1 VCWGG
6 QRFYP
11 FTVIVR
17 EADLA
22 AILKA
27 RHAQPHAVLGMHEVE
42 WDGKK
47 GVVVRAFLE
56 NVVSCEVVDYLA
68 QPERRYKLT
77 RVEGTGF
84 FEGFIGDHAEVF
96 AYRLRTE
103 RANGEVRQFYDPYC
117 FLPTLSEDDL
127 YLINQGN
134 DHRVYRK
141 LGSHVRECG
150 NVKGVSFAVWA
161 PSAKRVSVV
170 GDFNHWDGRY
180 HPMRMLGSSGIW
192 ELFIPGMETGIKYK
206 YELLSGANFL
216 LLKTDPY
223 ALYFEPPPHN
233 ASVVWDLGNYHWNDA
248 AWLEKRAR
256 TKWQQEPVSIYE
268 VHLGSWKRVIED
280 GLRPMSYVEVA
291 HDLAA
296 YVKRMGFTHVQFMPL
311 AEHPF
316 TGSWGYQV
324 TGFYAPTHR
333 YGTPQEFMALVDA
346 LHRQGIGVLMDWVPA
361 HFPKDTFAL
370 AEFDGTHLYEHA
382 DPRQGLHQDWG
393 TFIFNY
399 GRHEVR
405 GFLVGNALAWMER
418 YHIDGLRVDAVASML
433 YLDYSRKEGEWV
445 PNKYGGRENLEA
457 IAFLRQT
464 NELVHHYY
472 PGVLTIA
479 EESTAF
485 GGVSKPVS
493 EGGLG
498 FDFKWNMGWMHDT
511 LEYFKKEPIHR
522 RWQHDQLTFPMLY
535 QYSEK
540 FISVFSH
547 DEVVHGKGS
556 LILKMGSWTMTDKA
570 RTLRALYALMWLWP
584 GKKCLFMG
592 QEWGQSGEWK
602 YDGSLEWHLLQ
613 YMDHEGTQLVVRD
626 LNQLYVSEPALAALD
641 NDPAGFAWINCHD
654 AEQSIITFLRSG
666 PGGEPLFAV
675 VCNFTPVPRSGY
687 RVGLPK
693 AGVWKEVLNTDA
705 GFYGGTG
712 IGNLGAITAE
722 AVPWDHREF
731 SATVESPG
739 LSTVIFKWE
748 NPQKAAPDPA
758 LEVAKVPEP
767 VAMAEPPVA
776 PKAPEPAPK
785 PPAAPRKKTA
795 LPRKR
800 KEKTGEPKA

>member
-1 VCWGG
+1 
-6 QRFYP
+6 
-11 FTVIVR
+11 VIVR

-22 AILKA
+22 ALLKA
-27 RHAQPHAVLGMHEVE
+27 RHAQPHAVLGMHGAE
-42 WDGKK
+42 WQGKS
-47 GVVVRAFLE
+47 GVVVRALLE
-56 NVVSCEVVDYLA
+56 RVVSCEVVEYLA
-68 QPERRYKLT
+68 QPERRHAMT
-77 RVEGTGF
+77 RVEGTDF
-84 FEGFIGDHAEVF
+84 FEVFIEGRAEVF
-96 AYRLRTE
+96 AYRLRVQK
-103 RANGEVRQFYDPYC
+103 ANGETRQFYDPYC
-117 FLPTLSEDDL
+117 FLPTLTEDDL

-134 DHRVYRK
+134 DHQVYKK
-141 LGSHVRECG
+141 LGAHMRDNG
-150 NVKGVSFAVWA
+150 GVKGVSFAVWA

-170 GDFNHWDGRY
+170 GEFNHWDGRY

-192 ELFIPGMETGIKYK
+192 ELFIPGVEKGTKYK

-223 ALYFEPPPHN
+223 ALYYEPPPHN
-233 ASVVWDLGNYHWNDA
+233 ASIVWDLSDYRWQDA
-248 AWLEKRAR
+248 AWVEKRAK
-256 TKWQQEPVSIYE
+256 TNWQTEPVSIYE
-268 VHLGSWKRVIED
+268 VHAGSWKRVVED
-280 GLRPMSYVEVA
+280 GGRPMSYVEMA
-291 HDLAA
+291 HDLAL
-296 YVKRMGFTHVQFMPL
+296 YVKRLGFTHVQFMPL

-333 YGTPQEFMALVDA
+333 YGTPQEFMAMVDA
-346 LHRQGIGVLMDWVPA
+346 FHRQGIGVLLDWVPA

-445 PNKYGGRENLEA
+445 PNQYGGRENLEA

-464 NELVHHYY
+464 NDLVHRYF
-472 PGVLTIA
+472 PGTQMIA

-485 GGVSKPVS
+485 GGVSKPVA

-522 RWQHDQLTFPMLY
+522 KYHHDQLTFPMLY

-547 DEVVHGKGS
+547 DEVVHGKGA

-570 RTLRALYALMWLWP
+570 RTLRALYAMMWLWP

-592 QEWGQSGEWK
+592 QEWGQSGEWS
-602 YDGSLEWHLLQ
+602 YDKSLQWHLLQ
-613 YMDHEGTQLVVRD
+613 YLDHEGTQLVVRD
-626 LNQLYVSEPALAALD
+626 LNHLYTREPALAALD
-641 NDPAGFAWINCHD
+641 NDPAGFQWINCHD
-654 AEQSIITFLRSG
+654 GENSVLTFLRLG
-666 PGGEPLFAV
+666 PGGEPIFAV
-675 VCNFTPVPRSGY
+675 VCNYTPVHRHAY
-687 RVGLPK
+687 RIGLPK
-693 AGVWKEVLNTDA
+693 PGVWKEVLNTDA
-705 GFYGGTG
+705 GLYGGTG
-712 IGNLGAITAE
+712 LGNLGAITAE
-722 AVPWDHREF
+722 AQPWDHRDF
-731 SATVESPG
+731 SAMMESPG
-739 LSTVIFKWE
+739 LSTVIFRWE
-748 NPQKAAPDPA
+748 NP
-758 LEVAKVPEP
+758 
-767 VAMAEPPVA
+767 
-776 PKAPEPAPK
+776 KAPAPATTAPEVSEVQEPAAPK
-785 PPAAPRKKTA
+785 PAEASAEAKTATKPPKPRKKA
-795 LPRKR
+795 DGAKR
-800 KEKTGEPKA
+800 KS

>member
-1 VCWGG
+1 
-6 QRFYP
+6 
-11 FTVIVR
+11 VIVR

-27 RHAQPHAVLGMHEVE
+27 RHAQPHAVLGMHQAEYE
-42 WDGKK
+42 GRK

-56 NVVSCEVVDYLA
+56 NAVTCEVVEYLER
-68 QPERRYKLT
+68 PERRHAMT
-77 RVEGTGF
+77 RIEGTGF
-84 FEGFIGDHAEVF
+84 FEVFIGDRPNIF
-96 AYRLRTE
+96 AYRLRVQK
-103 RANGEVRQFYDPYC
+103 ASGESREFYDPYC

-134 DHRVYRK
+134 DHQIYKK
-141 LGSHVRECG
+141 LGSHLREYG
-150 NVKGVSFAVWA
+150 GVKGVSFAVWA

-192 ELFIPGMETGIKYK
+192 ELFIPGLETGMKYK
-206 YELLSGANFL
+206 YEILSGANFL

-233 ASVVWDLGNYHWNDA
+233 ASIIWDLSDYHWNDA
-248 AWLEKRAR
+248 AWMEQRAK
-256 TKWQQEPVSIYE
+256 TDWQKKPVSIYE
-268 VHLGSWKRVIED
+268 VHAGSWKRVVED
-280 GLRPMSYVEVA
+280 GGRPQSYVEMA

-296 YVKRMGFTHVQFMPL
+296 YVQRMGFTHVQFMPL

-333 YGTPQEFMALVDA
+333 YGKPQEFMALVDA
-346 LHRQGIGVLMDWVPA
+346 FHRQGIGVLLDWVPA

-445 PNKYGGRENLEA
+445 PNQYGGRENIEA

-464 NELVHHYY
+464 NELVHHYH
-472 PGVLTIA
+472 PGVLMIA

-485 GGVSKPVS
+485 GGVSKPVH

-522 RWQHDQLTFPMLY
+522 KWQHDQLTFPMLY

-570 RTLRALYALMWLWP
+570 RTLRALYAMMWMWP

-592 QEWGQSGEWK
+592 QEWGQSGEWH
-602 YDGSLEWHLLQ
+602 YDKSLEWHLLQ
-613 YMDHEGTQLVVRD
+613 YADHEGTQLVVRD
-626 LNQLYVSEPALAALD
+626 LNHIYTGELAVPALD
-641 NDPAGFAWINCHD
+641 NDPAGFQWINCHD
-654 AEQSIITFLRSG
+654 GDNSIVSFLRYG
-666 PGGEPLFAV
+666 ADGEPVFAV
-675 VCNFTPVPRSGY
+675 VCNFTPVPRTGY
-687 RVGLPK
+687 RIGLPRP
-693 AGVWKEVLNTDA
+693 GVWKEVLNTDA
-705 GFYGGTG
+705 GLYGGTG
-712 IGNLGAITAE
+712 LGNLGAITAE
-722 AVPWDHREF
+722 AQPWDHREY
-731 SATVESPG
+731 SAPIASPG
-739 LSTVIFKWE
+739 LSTVVFRWE
-748 NPQKAAPDPA
+748 RPA
-758 LEVAKVPEP
+758 TSLQVPEP
-767 VAMAEPPVA
+767 AAAKEPEAPVPAAIPAAAPEPDKKSATPKAAKKAAAAKPKKPKGGGA
-776 PKAPEPAPK
+776 PKA
-785 PPAAPRKKTA
+785 
-795 LPRKR
+795 
-800 KEKTGEPKA
+800 

>member
-1 VCWGG
+1 MLGG
-6 QRFYP
+6 SGF
-11 FTVIVR
+11 FTPAVIVR
-17 EADLA
+17 EADLT

-27 RHAQPHAVLGMHEVE
+27 RHAQPHAVLGMHEIE
-42 WDGKK
+42 WEGKK
-47 GVVVRAFLE
+47 GVVARAYLE
-56 NVVSCEVVDYLA
+56 NAVSCEVVDYLA
-68 QPERRYKLT
+68 QPERRYALT
-77 RVEGTGF
+77 QVGQTGF
-84 FEGFIGDHAEVF
+84 FEGFIAEHAEVF
-96 AYRLRTE
+96 AYRLRVVKG
-103 RANGEVRQFYDPYC
+103 NGEVRQFYDPYC

-127 YLINQGN
+127 YLICQGN
-134 DHRVYRK
+134 DHRLYRK
-141 LGSHVRECG
+141 LGSHVRDYG
-150 NVKGVSFAVWA
+150 GVKGVSFAVWA

-192 ELFIPGMETGIKYK
+192 EIFVPGLEPGMKYK

-223 ALYFEPPPHN
+223 AMYFEAPPHN
-233 ASVVWDLGNYHWNDA
+233 AAIVWDLGNYAWNDA
-248 AWLEKRAR
+248 GWMEKRAK
-256 TKWQQEPVSIYE
+256 TDWQAQPMSIYE
-268 VHLGSWKRVIED
+268 VHLGSWKRVVED
-280 GLRPMSYVEVA
+280 GLRALSYVEIA
-291 HDLAA
+291 QDLAP

-333 YGTPQEFMALVDA
+333 YGTPQEFMAMVDA
-346 LHRQGIGVLMDWVPA
+346 FHREGIGVLMDWVPE
-361 HFPKDTFAL
+361 HFPKDAFAL

-405 GFLVGNALAWMER
+405 GFLVGSALAWMDR
-418 YHIDGLRVDAVASML
+418 YHMDGLRVDAVASML

-445 PNKYGGRENLEA
+445 PNQYGGRENLEA

-472 PGVLTIA
+472 PGALTIA

-485 GGVSKPVS
+485 GGVSKPVAQ
-493 EGGLG
+493 GGLG

-522 RWQHDQLTFPMLY
+522 KWQHDQLTFPMLY

-570 RTLRALYALMWLWP
+570 RTLRALYGMMWLWP

-592 QEWGQSGEWK
+592 LEWGQSGEWN
-602 YDGSLEWHLLQ
+602 YDKSLEWHLLQ
-613 YMDHEGTQLVVRD
+613 YLDHEGTQMVVRD
-626 LNQLYVSEPALAALD
+626 LNRLYTSSPALAGLD
-641 NDPAGFAWINCHD
+641 NDPGGFQWINCHD
-654 AEQSIITFLRSG
+654 GDNSVLSFLRYG
-666 PGGEPLFAV
+666 PGGTPLFAV
-675 VCNFTPVPRSGY
+675 VCNFTPVARHAY
-687 RVGLPK
+687 RIGLPK

-705 GFYGGTG
+705 SFYGGTG
-712 IGNLGAITAE
+712 MGNLGAITAE
-722 AVPWDHREF
+722 ATPWDYREY
-731 SATVESPG
+731 SAAMESPG
-739 LSTVIFKWE
+739 LSTVIFQWE
-748 NPQKAAPDPA
+748 GSTASATPVLTVAEPVSVA
-758 LEVAKVPEP
+758 EVSKPEP
-767 VAMAEPPVA
+767 TPASATSNAGNEPDA
-776 PKAPEPAPK
+776 SGKKARAT
-785 PPAAPRKKTA
+785 RKKSA
-795 LPRKR
+795 KSG
-800 KEKTGEPKA
+800 K

>member
-1 VCWGG
+1 
-6 QRFYP
+6 
-11 FTVIVR
+11 VIVR

-27 RHAQPHAVLGMHEVE
+27 RHGQPHAVLGMHGV
-42 WDGKK
+42 DGQGQK
-47 GVVVRAFLE
+47 GVVVRAFLQ
-56 NVVSCEVVDYLA
+56 NTVSCEVVDYLA
-68 QPERRYKLT
+68 QPERRYPLAQ
-77 RVEGTGF
+77 VGSTGF
-84 FEGFIGDHAEVF
+84 FEGFIADHAEIF
-96 AYRLRTE
+96 AYRLRAV
-103 RANGEVRQFYDPYC
+103 RSNGEIRQFYDPYC

-134 DHRVYRK
+134 DHRLYRK
-141 LGSHVRECG
+141 LGSHVREYG

-170 GDFNHWDGRY
+170 GDFNRWDGRY

-192 ELFIPGMETGIKYK
+192 EIFIPGLEPGMKYK
-206 YELLSGANFL
+206 YELLSAADYL
-216 LLKTDPY
+216 LIKTDPY
-223 ALYFEPPPHN
+223 AIYFEPPPHN
-233 ASVVWDLGNYHWNDA
+233 AAIVWDLSDFRWDDA
-248 AWLEKRAR
+248 AWLERRAA
-256 TKWQQEPVSIYE
+256 TDWQKQPMSIYE

-280 GLRPMSYVEVA
+280 GKRPLSYLEIA
-291 HDLAA
+291 QDLAA
-296 YVKRMGFTHVQFMPL
+296 YVKKMGFTHVQFMPL

-333 YGTPQEFMALVDA
+333 YGRPQEFMALVNA
-346 LHRQGIGVLMDWVPA
+346 FHQQGIGVLMDWVPA

-405 GFLVGNALAWMER
+405 GFLVGNALAWMDH

-445 PNKYGGRENLEA
+445 PNKDGGRENLEA

-485 GGVSKPVS
+485 GGVTKPVAQ
-493 EGGLG
+493 GGLG
-498 FDFKWNMGWMHDT
+498 FDYKWNMGWMHDT

-556 LILKMGSWTMTDKA
+556 LILKMGSGTMTEKA
-570 RTLRALYALMWLWP
+570 RTLRSLYGLMWLWP

-592 QEWGQSGEWK
+592 QEWGQSAEWR
-602 YDGSLEWHLLQ
+602 YDQSLEWHLLQ
-613 YMDHEGTQLVVRD
+613 YMDHEGTQRAVRD
-626 LNQLYVSEPALAALD
+626 LNKLYRDEPALAALD
-641 NDPAGFAWINCHD
+641 NDPAGFQWINCHD
-654 AEQSIITFLRSG
+654 AESSVITFLRCAV
-666 PGGEPLFAV
+666 GGDPIFAV
-675 VCNFTPVPRSGY
+675 VCNFTPVTRDGY
-687 RVGLPK
+687 RIGLSKP
-693 AGVWKEVLNTDA
+693 GRWVEVLNTDA
-705 GFYGGTG
+705 ECYGGTG
-712 IGNLGAITAE
+712 AGNMGGVTAE
-722 AVPWDHREF
+722 PTPWDHREY
-731 SATVESPG
+731 SAAMVSPG
-739 LSTVIFKWE
+739 LSTVIFRWE
-748 NPQKAAPDPA
+748 GAPVSAPA
-758 LEVAKVPEP
+758 LVAVEPSQSP
-767 VAMAEPPVA
+767 VAIPTLVSDKKAEVPL
-776 PKAPEPAPK
+776 KK
-785 PPAAPRKKTA
+785 PRVPRKKIA
-795 LPRKR
+795 KGSGP
-800 KEKTGEPKA
+800 ASA